1 MYNVYAN
8 DDLNDG
14 LYNIKELCCQIFSR
28 MLWIQFEPY
37 MIGSLSWVT
46 FCQQAGH

>member
-14 LYNIKELCCQIFSR
+14 LYNIKELCYQIFSR
-28 MLWIQFEPY
+28 MLWIQFEPS

-46 FCQQAGH
+46 FFQQAGH